1 MQTWFEVVAKYI
13 KIDDDGREV
22 KVSEHFLFDSVSF
35 TDAESRVTQELSR
48 QIRGEFIVD
57 KISKSR
63 IVEIFPHEDGEYWW
77 KGKIS
82 IVTIDENAGKE
93 KVVNNFFLVA
103 ADDLEQALE
112 RLKEGL
118 SYILVPYQITAL
130 TLSPIV
136 DVFPYFGEKAAI
148 PNNLIPMEEAKDR
161 LLGEKGTERRDNYE
175 KEVEKELEE
184 VYNSDDDVEE

>member
-1 MQTWFEVVAKYI
+1 MQTWYEVKAAYV

-22 KVSEHFLFDSVSF
+22 KASESYLIDAVSF
-35 TDAESRVTQELSR
+35 TDAEARMTEELR
-48 QIRGEFIVD
+48 TMIRGEFVID

-63 IVEIFPHEDGEYWW
+63 IVEIFPYADGEFWW

-93 KVVNNFFLVA
+93 KVINNYFLVA
-103 ADDLEQALE
+103 ADDLEQALK

-136 DVFPYFGEKAAI
+136 DVFPYFSKETAI
-148 PNNLIPMEEAKDR
+148 PSNLKPIV
-161 LLGEKGTERRDNYE
+161 
-175 KEVEKELEE
+175 KEQPEELEE
-184 VYNSDDDVEE
+184 VYNSDDETEE